1 MKKLDFKSNKGISM
15 ADIIIAVI
23 ILIMFAGV
31 ICSFYYKIV
40 YYNNSIKMNAKA
52 VSYAITIAEDIDK
65 ILYED
70 VETDLL
76 RDKYELA
83 DRFEAEV
90 TVKKYKEINPSAE
103 DIIKI
108 VTITINYE
116 FLNEN
121 KVYQIEKIKIKE

>member
-1 MKKLDFKSNKGISM
+1 MKKLDFKNNKGISM
-15 ADIIIAVI
+15 TDIVIAVI
-23 ILIMFAGV
+23 ILTMFASIIV
-31 ICSFYYKIV
+31 SYYYKIV

-76 RDKYELA
+76 KDKYKLE
-83 DRFEAEV
+83 DKFEAEV
-90 TVKKYKEINPSAE
+90 IVKKYKDINPSVE

-116 FLNEN
+116 FIDEN
-121 KVYQIEKIKIKE
+121 KIYKIEKIKIKE